1 MKTLFSAFYCS
12 IRTASD
18 RPECGVFIAEL
29 LPNSVAHNAGLK
41 VRDIVEHVLIERQ
54 SFRVAELLQ
63 CMSVEKQ
70 VVAVTRSWK
79 VKQGLV

>member
-1 MKTLFSAFYCS
+1 MKALFSVFYCS
-12 IRTASD
+12 IRTASE

-41 VRDIVEHVLIERQ
+41 VRDIVEHMLIERQ
-54 SFRVAELLQ
+54 SFGVVELPQ
-63 CMSVEKQ
+63 CMSV
-70 VVAVTRSWK
+70 VTRSWK

>member
-1 MKTLFSAFYCS
+1 MKTLFSVFFFFYCS
-12 IRTASD
+12 IRSASD

-54 SFRVAELLQ
+54 SFRVRGRTSSMYVSREASS
-63 CMSVEKQ
+63 CCY
-70 VVAVTRSWK
+70 
-79 VKQGLV
+79 